1 MLIGIRLTHNIVK
14 PIKKFKTNKQL
25 INQPIIAFSQSD
37 LWNPYD
43 NKDNWILTAG
53 KIENLRIAS
62 QKLNGIEIK
71 ANEVFSF
78 WKHIGNPNIGQKYVL
93 GREIR
98 EGCIVPTIAGG
109 LCQIS
114 NALYDAAL
122 SANFDIIERHKHTK
136 VIKGSLAE
144 KDRDATVKWNYVDLR
159 FKSDFDFRIEIYL
172 SSDKL
177 IVNFKSNQ
185 KNIKYKTLNS
195 NNRSINNVNDCYSC
209 GNFSCFK
216 HPDQSSKKNLFA
228 TTTYIIDE
236 KWPEF
241 DKYLKSTTT
250 NLDHFI
256 IPFKKNSLLKTNRY
270 SWSALNEKKTR
281 TASYQGIYRALKLRL
296 TPKNKN
302 NVFELSLQLDKKLA
316 YALSQKIF
324 IDSTHLVISQNLL
337 PFIYETGSLG
347 GRTFDV
353 LMTRL
358 PFENIHNK
366 LDLAYSNHPESK
378 TLNDFRA
385 SKYLIDLE
393 NKALNKARKI
403 ITPHS
408 EIAEIFKNKVIK
420 IAWEIPLSK
429 TTITKGS
436 KILFPAS
443 VVGRKGGYTIQ
454 KIAKDLNVKI
464 VVAGR
469 IIENKD
475 FWNKIELEQFNGDFD
490 QIGLVIYPTY
500 IENQPRLLLKAIAKG
515 IPIITTKSCGIEGLN
530 AVKIIESNNAEQLKN
545 EMTQLLKKID

>member
-1 MLIGIRLTHNIVK
+1 MQKLELSKKHSFINDSIFRVKSFVLIGIRLTHNIVK

-216 HPDQSSKKNLFA
+216 HPDQSSKKKPFCNNNL
-228 TTTYIIDE
+228 Y
-236 KWPEF
+236 
-241 DKYLKSTTT
+241 Y
-250 NLDHFI
+250 
-256 IPFKKNSLLKTNRY
+256 
-270 SWSALNEKKTR
+270 
-281 TASYQGIYRALKLRL
+281 
-296 TPKNKN
+296 
-302 NVFELSLQLDKKLA
+302 
-316 YALSQKIF
+316 
-324 IDSTHLVISQNLL
+324 
-337 PFIYETGSLG
+337 
-347 GRTFDV
+347 
-353 LMTRL
+353 
-358 PFENIHNK
+358 
-366 LDLAYSNHPESK
+366 
-378 TLNDFRA
+378 
-385 SKYLIDLE
+385 
-393 NKALNKARKI
+393 
-403 ITPHS
+403 
-408 EIAEIFKNKVIK
+408 
-420 IAWEIPLSK
+420 
-429 TTITKGS
+429 
-436 KILFPAS
+436 
-443 VVGRKGGYTIQ
+443 
-454 KIAKDLNVKI
+454 
-464 VVAGR
+464 
-469 IIENKD
+469 
-475 FWNKIELEQFNGDFD
+475 
-490 QIGLVIYPTY
+490 
-500 IENQPRLLLKAIAKG
+500 
-515 IPIITTKSCGIEGLN
+515 
-530 AVKIIESNNAEQLKN
+530 
-545 EMTQLLKKID
+545 